1 MKQYMKRN
9 GILLGL
15 TALAVIVS
23 IFVIASRWQVENK
36 NKTYDVVLDYIEL
49 EWMAEQSGRDVSWW
63 LEQFRDMG
71 LTRVAL
77 TEETLASLMENSPL
91 PVTATVMDA
100 VLQDADWAES
110 YPAAVRFFI

>member
-36 NKTYDVVLDYIEL
+36 NKTYEI
-49 EWMAEQSGRDVSWW
+49 GRAHV
-63 LEQFRDMG
+63 
-71 LTRVAL
+71 
-77 TEETLASLMENSPL
+77 
-91 PVTATVMDA
+91 
-100 VLQDADWAES
+100 
-110 YPAAVRFFI
+110 

>member
-63 LEQFRDMG
+63 LNEFKNMG
-71 LTRVAL
+71 VTKVGL
-77 TEETLASLMENSPL
+77 TEENLTTLMEDSPISW
-91 PVTATVMDA
+91 TKA
-100 VLQDADWAES
+100 S
-110 YPAAVRFFI
+110 G